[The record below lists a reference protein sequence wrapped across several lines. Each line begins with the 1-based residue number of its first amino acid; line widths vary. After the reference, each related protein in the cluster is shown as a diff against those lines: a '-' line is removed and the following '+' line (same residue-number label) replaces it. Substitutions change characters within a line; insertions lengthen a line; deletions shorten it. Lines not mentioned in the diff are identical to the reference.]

1 MARLKKLIEIKAPPG
16 KIWPL
21 LFWDKIPEWLDGIE
35 AEYTSEEKDSVGSTA
50 HVVAEAAGIKAEWDI
65 EITEYIRNERATWRS
80 TAGNVTAIGL
90 TTLEPTETGTRLTFV
105 IDYELP
111 YSILGKVV
119 DKLVVSRQLEKDI
132 AKGLKKLKA
141 MIEK

>member
-1 MARLKKLIEIKAPPG
+1 LARLKKLIEIKAPPG